1 CMRLIAAGRGTRSS
15 LMADVKNILVF
26 PAGTEIA
33 FEIHDALKNS
43 KFVRLFGATS
53 VPCHAEF
60 VFQTCVTGLPFV
72 DDPALIP
79 ALNRVIDAY
88 GIDYVYPAHDSALL
102 RFSEE
107 RDALHAK
114 VVASARETVG
124 ICRSKTRTYRF
135 LRGAPYLPAFY
146 GSPDEIPGY
155 PVFIK
160 PAVGQGSQGARII
173 RDRSHLEEALSEGQ
187 EYTICEYLP
196 GEELTVDCFT
206 DRHGSLLVVSPRS
219 RERIRAGIAVRS
231 RNLPLT
237 EDLQSI
243 AEDIN
248 RRLSFNGAWFFQVK
262 KNAAGQFRL
271 LEIAPRIAGT
281 MGLTRNLGINM
292 PLLTLYNFWGIDVSL
307 IPNRED
313 LLLDR
318 AFISRFQTDLSY
330 SSVYVDF
337 DDTLIVRG
345 KVNAFLMMFLY
356 QAFNQGKR
364 LCLLTR
370 HSTDIFAD
378 LEKACIPSS
387 LFSEIIRLDEAGAK
401 TDYIAPD
408 SIFIDDSFSERKRVR
423 DALGIPV
430 FDLDMVESL
439 IDWRS

>member
-1 CMRLIAAGRGTRSS
+1 
-15 LMADVKNILVF
+15 MADVKNILVF

-135 LRGAPYLPAFY
+135 LSGAPYLPASY
-146 GSPDEIPGY
+146 SSPDEIPGY

-206 DRHGSLLVVSPRS
+206 DRHGSLLVISPRS

-318 AFISRFQTDLSY
+318 AFISRFRTDISY

-370 HSTDIFAD
+370 HSTDIFSD
-378 LEKACIPSS
+378 LEKACIPAS

>member
-1 CMRLIAAGRGTRSS
+1 
-15 LMADVKNILVF
+15 MADVKNILVF

-43 KFVRLFGATS
+43 KFVNLFGATS

-72 DDPALIP
+72 DDPTLIS

-107 RDALHAK
+107 RDALHAE
-114 VVASARETVG
+114 VIASARETVEV
-124 ICRSKTRTYRF
+124 CRSKNKTYRF
-135 LRGAPYLPAFY
+135 LSGAPYLPAFY
-146 GSPDEIPGY
+146 LSADEIPGY

-160 PAVGQGSQGARII
+160 PAIGQGSQGARMI

-237 EDLQSI
+237 EELRSI

-262 KNAAGQFRL
+262 KNATGQFRL

-307 IPNRED
+307 IPNREE

-318 AFISRFQTDLSY
+318 AFISRFRTDLSY
-330 SSVYVDF
+330 NSVYVDF
-337 DDTLIVRG
+337 DDTLLVRG

-370 HSTDIFAD
+370 HSTDIFTD
-378 LEKACIPSS
+378 LEKACIPAS
-387 LFSEIIRLDEAGAK
+387 LFSEIIRLEEAGAK
-401 TDYIAPD
+401 TDYITPD

>member
-1 CMRLIAAGRGTRSS
+1 
-15 LMADVKNILVF
+15 MADVKNILVF

-72 DDPALIP
+72 DDPEFIP

-88 GIDYVYPAHDSALL
+88 SIDYVYPAHDSALL

-135 LRGAPYLPAFY
+135 LSGAPYLPAFY

-430 FDLDMVESL
+430 FDLDMIESL

>member
-1 CMRLIAAGRGTRSS
+1 
-15 LMADVKNILVF
+15 MADVKNILVF

-135 LRGAPYLPAFY
+135 LSGAPYLPAFY

-430 FDLDMVESL
+430 FDLDMIESL

>member
-1 CMRLIAAGRGTRSS
+1 
-15 LMADVKNILVF
+15 MADVKNILVF

-43 KFVRLFGATS
+43 KFVNLFGATS

-72 DDPALIP
+72 DDPTLIS

-88 GIDYVYPAHDSALL
+88 GIDYVYPDHDSALL

-107 RDALHAK
+107 RDALHAE
-114 VVASARETVG
+114 VIASARETVE
-124 ICRSKTRTYRF
+124 ICRSKNKTYRF
-135 LRGAPYLPAFY
+135 LSGAPYLPAFY
-146 GSPDEIPGY
+146 LSADEIPGY

-160 PAVGQGSQGARII
+160 PAIGQGSQGARMI

-237 EDLQSI
+237 EELRSI

-262 KNAAGQFRL
+262 KNATGQFRL

-307 IPNRED
+307 IPNREE

-318 AFISRFQTDLSY
+318 AFISRFRTDLSY
-330 SSVYVDF
+330 NSVYVDF
-337 DDTLIVRG
+337 DDTLLVRG

-370 HSTDIFAD
+370 HSTDIFTD
-378 LEKACIPSS
+378 LEKACIPAS
-387 LFSEIIRLDEAGAK
+387 LFSEIIRLEEAGAK
-401 TDYIAPD
+401 TDYITPD

>member
-1 CMRLIAAGRGTRSS
+1 M
-15 LMADVKNILVF
+15 
-26 PAGTEIA
+26 
-33 FEIHDALKNS
+33 
-43 KFVRLFGATS
+43 
-53 VPCHAEF
+53 
-60 VFQTCVTGLPFV
+60 
-72 DDPALIP
+72 
-79 ALNRVIDAY
+79 
-88 GIDYVYPAHDSALL
+88 
-102 RFSEE
+102 
-107 RDALHAK
+107 
-114 VVASARETVG
+114 
-124 ICRSKTRTYRF
+124 
-135 LRGAPYLPAFY
+135 
-146 GSPDEIPGY
+146 
-155 PVFIK
+155 FIK
-160 PAVGQGSQGARII
+160 PAVGQGSQGARMIK
-173 RDRSHLEEALSEGQ
+173 DRSHLEEALSEGQ

-378 LEKACIPSS
+378 LEKACIPAS

>member
-1 CMRLIAAGRGTRSS
+1 M
-15 LMADVKNILVF
+15 
-26 PAGTEIA
+26 
-33 FEIHDALKNS
+33 
-43 KFVRLFGATS
+43 
-53 VPCHAEF
+53 
-60 VFQTCVTGLPFV
+60 
-72 DDPALIP
+72 
-79 ALNRVIDAY
+79 
-88 GIDYVYPAHDSALL
+88 
-102 RFSEE
+102 
-107 RDALHAK
+107 
-114 VVASARETVG
+114 
-124 ICRSKTRTYRF
+124 
-135 LRGAPYLPAFY
+135 
-146 GSPDEIPGY
+146 
-155 PVFIK
+155 FIK
-160 PAVGQGSQGARII
+160 PAVGQGSQGARMIK
-173 RDRSHLEEALSEGQ
+173 DRSHLEEALSEGQ

-356 QAFNQGKR
+356 QAFNQGKH

-430 FDLDMVESL
+430 FDLDMIESL

>member
-1 CMRLIAAGRGTRSS
+1 
-15 LMADVKNILVF
+15 MADVKNILVF

-107 RDALHAK
+107 RNALHAK

-135 LRGAPYLPAFY
+135 LSGAPYLPAFY

-318 AFISRFQTDLSY
+318 AFISRFQANLSY

-370 HSTDIFAD
+370 HSTDIFSD
-378 LEKACIPSS
+378 LEKACIPAS

>member
-1 CMRLIAAGRGTRSS
+1 
-15 LMADVKNILVF
+15 MADVKNILVF

-135 LRGAPYLPAFY
+135 LSGAPYLPAFY

-318 AFISRFQTDLSY
+318 AFISRFQTNLSY

-370 HSTDIFAD
+370 HSTDIFSD
-378 LEKACIPSS
+378 LEKACIPAS

>member
-1 CMRLIAAGRGTRSS
+1 
-15 LMADVKNILVF
+15 MADVKNILVF

-135 LRGAPYLPAFY
+135 LSGAPYLPAFY

-237 EDLQSI
+237 EELQSI

-370 HSTDIFAD
+370 HSTDIFSD
-378 LEKACIPSS
+378 LEKACIPAS

>member
-1 CMRLIAAGRGTRSS
+1 
-15 LMADVKNILVF
+15 MADVKNILVF

-60 VFQTCVTGLPFV
+60 VFQACVTGLPFV

-135 LRGAPYLPAFY
+135 LSGAPYLPAFY

-237 EDLQSI
+237 EELQSI
-243 AEDIN
+243 AEDLN

-378 LEKACIPSS
+378 LEKACIPAS

>member
-1 CMRLIAAGRGTRSS
+1 
-15 LMADVKNILVF
+15 MADVKNILVF

-135 LRGAPYLPAFY
+135 LSGAPYLPAFY

-237 EDLQSI
+237 EELQSI

-370 HSTDIFAD
+370 HSTDIFSD

>member
-1 CMRLIAAGRGTRSS
+1 
-15 LMADVKNILVF
+15 MADVKNILVF

-114 VVASARETVG
+114 VVSSARETVG

-135 LRGAPYLPAFY
+135 LSGAPYLPAFY

-231 RNLPLT
+231 RTLPLT
-237 EDLQSI
+237 EELQSI

-370 HSTDIFAD
+370 HSTDIFSD
-378 LEKACIPSS
+378 LEKACIPAS

>member
-1 CMRLIAAGRGTRSS
+1 
-15 LMADVKNILVF
+15 MADVKNILVF

-135 LRGAPYLPAFY
+135 LSGAPYLPAFY

-337 DDTLIVRG
+337 DDTLIIRG

-356 QAFNQGKR
+356 QAFNQGKH

-378 LEKACIPSS
+378 LEKACIPAS

>member
-1 CMRLIAAGRGTRSS
+1 
-15 LMADVKNILVF
+15 MADVKNILVF

-107 RDALHAK
+107 RNALHAK

-135 LRGAPYLPAFY
+135 LSGAPYLPAFY

-237 EDLQSI
+237 EELQSI

-318 AFISRFQTDLSY
+318 AFISRFRTDLSY

-370 HSTDIFAD
+370 HSTDIFSD
-378 LEKACIPSS
+378 LEKACIPAS

>member
-1 CMRLIAAGRGTRSS
+1 
-15 LMADVKNILVF
+15 MADVKNILVF

-114 VVASARETVG
+114 VVAPARETVG

-135 LRGAPYLPAFY
+135 LSGAPYLPAFY

-237 EDLQSI
+237 EELQSI

-378 LEKACIPSS
+378 LEKACIPAS

-408 SIFIDDSFSERKRVR
+408 SIFIDDSFSERKRVC

>member
-1 CMRLIAAGRGTRSS
+1 
-15 LMADVKNILVF
+15 MADVKNILVF

-135 LRGAPYLPAFY
+135 LSGAPYLPAFY

-370 HSTDIFAD
+370 HSTDIFSD
-378 LEKACIPSS
+378 LEKACIPAS

-423 DALGIPV
+423 NALGIPV

>member
-1 CMRLIAAGRGTRSS
+1 
-15 LMADVKNILVF
+15 MADVKNILVF

-135 LRGAPYLPAFY
+135 LSGAPYLPAFY

-237 EDLQSI
+237 EELQSI

-318 AFISRFQTDLSY
+318 AFISRFQTNLSY

-370 HSTDIFAD
+370 HSTDIFSD
-378 LEKACIPSS
+378 LEKACIPAS

>member
-1 CMRLIAAGRGTRSS
+1 
-15 LMADVKNILVF
+15 MADVKNILVF

-114 VVASARETVG
+114 VVASARETVE

-135 LRGAPYLPAFY
+135 LSGAPYLPAFY

-231 RNLPLT
+231 RNFPLT
-237 EDLQSI
+237 EELQSI

-430 FDLDMVESL
+430 FDLDMIESL

>member
-1 CMRLIAAGRGTRSS
+1 
-15 LMADVKNILVF
+15 MADVKNILVF

-135 LRGAPYLPAFY
+135 LSGAPYLPAFY

-160 PAVGQGSQGARII
+160 PAVGQGSQGARMIK
-173 RDRSHLEEALSEGQ
+173 DRSHLEEALSEGQ

-237 EDLQSI
+237 EELQSI

-318 AFISRFQTDLSY
+318 AFISRFQTNLSY

>member
-1 CMRLIAAGRGTRSS
+1 
-15 LMADVKNILVF
+15 MADVKNILVF

-72 DDPALIP
+72 DDPVLIP

-135 LRGAPYLPAFY
+135 LSGAPYLPAFY

-237 EDLQSI
+237 EELQSI

-318 AFISRFQTDLSY
+318 AFISRFQTNLSY

-370 HSTDIFAD
+370 HSTDIFSD
-378 LEKACIPSS
+378 LEKACIPAS

>member
-1 CMRLIAAGRGTRSS
+1 
-15 LMADVKNILVF
+15 MADVKNILVF

-135 LRGAPYLPAFY
+135 LSGAPYLPAFY

-408 SIFIDDSFSERKRVR
+408 SIFIDDSCSERKRVR

>member
-1 CMRLIAAGRGTRSS
+1 
-15 LMADVKNILVF
+15 MADVKNILVF

-79 ALNRVIDAY
+79 ALNRVIDTY

-107 RDALHAK
+107 RDALHAE
-114 VVASARETVG
+114 VVASARETVE

-135 LRGAPYLPAFY
+135 LSGASYLPAFY

-160 PAVGQGSQGARII
+160 PAVGQGSQGARMIK
-173 RDRSHLEEALSEGQ
+173 DRSHLEEALSEGQ

-237 EDLQSI
+237 EELQSI

-318 AFISRFQTDLSY
+318 AFISRFRTDLSY

-356 QAFNQGKR
+356 QAFNQSKR

-370 HSTDIFAD
+370 HSTDIFSD
-378 LEKACIPSS
+378 LEKVCIPAS
-387 LFSEIIRLDEAGAK
+387 LFSEIIRLDETGAK
-401 TDYIAPD
+401 TDFIAPD

-423 DALGIPV
+423 EALGIPV

>member
-1 CMRLIAAGRGTRSS
+1 
-15 LMADVKNILVF
+15 MADVKNILVF

-135 LRGAPYLPAFY
+135 LSGAPYLPASY
-146 GSPDEIPGY
+146 SSPDEIPGY

-206 DRHGSLLVVSPRS
+206 DRHGSLLVISPRS

-237 EDLQSI
+237 EELQSI

-370 HSTDIFAD
+370 HSTDIFSD
-378 LEKACIPSS
+378 LEKACIPAS

-401 TDYIAPD
+401 TDYIASD

>member
-1 CMRLIAAGRGTRSS
+1 
-15 LMADVKNILVF
+15 MADVKNILVF

-135 LRGAPYLPAFY
+135 LSGAPYLPAFY

-237 EDLQSI
+237 EELQSI
-243 AEDIN
+243 AEDLN

-378 LEKACIPSS
+378 LEKACIPAS

-430 FDLDMVESL
+430 FDLDMIESL